1 MAILCYKIVGQ
12 HEPNDRSTTGAIE
25 GHLSAV
31 IKSDHPDAKA
41 QVYSELVANRLAM
54 FLGIPVALGV
64 PAKDIRIRDELR
76 FASLR
81 AWEEQHDLYDFTS
94 SDDRGLDPPENL
106 PVGMITDLGHAN
118 EFVQLSELYPREISQ
133 IAVFDLWIG
142 NADRHLNFK
151 AELSKSD
158 RGIIFALDQGSSLLS
173 CKANIDT
180 SLDQLCVASFPS
192 FHPFQKLVNPIYVG
206 QMVERISNMP
216 EWAIEAATVY
226 DDIIGNVTMADQYAL
241 YEVLIHRKR
250 FLKEQINMLVAQSQQ

>member
-1 MAILCYKIVGQ
+1 MAILCYKIVAQ
-12 HEPNDRSTTGAIE
+12 HEDNARSTTGAKE

-31 IKSDHPDAKA
+31 IKSDHPDAGA

-64 PAKDIRIRDELR
+64 PAKDAHVHDELR

-81 AWEEQHDLYDFTS
+81 AWEDQHDLYDFTCN
-94 SDDRGLDPPENL
+94 DDRCLEPPDDL
-106 PVGMITDLGHAN
+106 PLGMMSDLGHTT
-118 EFVQLSELYPREISQ
+118 EFLKLSQLYPREVSQ

-142 NADRHLNFK
+142 NEDRPLNFK
-151 AELSKSD
+151 AELSKAD

-173 CKANIDT
+173 CRAKIDS
-180 SLDQLCVASFPS
+180 SLDQLYNPKFPS

-216 EWAIEAATVY
+216 EWAIEAASVY
-226 DDIIGNVTMADQYAL
+226 DDIIGNVTIADQYAL

-250 FLKEQINMLVAQSQQ
+250 FLKEQIKILLTQF